1 MFDRR
6 LTAPPLRS
14 LLKPLAVPNYRRLL
28 LSTILWQQSLAI
40 WTLTAGWLLLDL
52 TDSAL
57 TVAMLS
63 FWRRAAQLSIGFF
76 AGPIGDR
83 LGRRRTMVLVQALH
97 LALFGGLLLLW
108 LCDWLAPWHLLALMF
123 TIGLTWTIDMP
134 ARAALTPDLVGK
146 AQTTDATLLENFLQ
160 GL

>member
-28 LSTILWQQSLAI
+28 LSTMLWQQSLAI

-63 FWRRAAQLSIGFF
+63 FWRRAAQLSMGFF

-83 LGRRRTMVLVQALH
+83 LGRRRTMVLVQFLH
-97 LALFGGLLLLW
+97 LVLFAGILLLW
-108 LCDWLAPWHLLALMF
+108 SLDGLAPWHLLALMF
-123 TIGLTWTIDMP
+123 RLCFE
-134 ARAALTPDLVGK
+134 R
-146 AQTTDATLLENFLQ
+146 
-160 GL
+160 